1 MIVGLKRVVFLFF
14 VALVIGGCGK
24 EQIRAEKA
32 MYFWKTQLVLTDED
46 RAFVQKNAIKKL
58 YVRYCDVGLVNDEPV
73 PIAPVQIDTAS
84 IQTMSVVPVVYLKNE
99 IFMDIRQENYI
110 TELAGHLTN
119 YIGQINKKYGITTN
133 ELQLDCD
140 WTLKTK
146 EAYFRFVEEM
156 KERNRGWRFSA
167 TIRLHQVKYYEKTGV
182 PPVDYGVLMYY
193 NMGQITAMGGNS
205 IYERSTAKGYIKRLK
220 EYKLPLNIALPM
232 FSWGVHSVRDEVVN
246 LIGGLTAEEMNA
258 IEGVR
263 LTEVPN
269 VYKVEKQTYYKGRL
283 WQVGDKIKIEEVNE
297 GQREEML
304 KDLGEVMREAPKE
317 VIYFR

>member
-1 MIVGLKRVVFLFF
+1 
-14 VALVIGGCGK
+14 
-24 EQIRAEKA
+24 
-32 MYFWKTQLVLTDED
+32 
-46 RAFVQKNAIKKL
+46 
-58 YVRYCDVGLVNDEPV
+58 
-73 PIAPVQIDTAS
+73 
-84 IQTMSVVPVVYLKNE
+84 
-99 IFMDIRQENYI
+99 
-110 TELAGHLTN
+110 
-119 YIGQINKKYGITTN
+119 
-133 ELQLDCD
+133 
-140 WTLKTK
+140 
-146 EAYFRFVEEM
+146 
-156 KERNRGWRFSA
+156 
-167 TIRLHQVKYYEKTGV
+167 
-182 PPVDYGVLMYY
+182 
-193 NMGQITAMGGNS
+193 
-205 IYERSTAKGYIKRLK
+205 
-220 EYKLPLNIALPM
+220 M